1 MEIYKR
7 YTHHCSSLLG
17 KDLISGLLLISVF
30 KYFYVYLYFFMRVYV
45 CIYRAFLFMWVMWY
59 HSTHIEVKGQNP
71 GSVPVFH
78 TVGSSGFTATWIR
91 LTAPWASRLYL
102 LLLMR
107 WNYRT
112 WHYAYG
118 FYRVLGLQTQ
128 VGWQAY
134 AVSTLPT
141 ETSLQSY
148 LHIF

>member
-30 KYFYVYLYFFMRVYV
+30 KYFYVYLYFFHACVCMYIQSISVYV
-45 CIYRAFLFMWVMWY
+45 DNVVPQHTYR
-59 HSTHIEVKGQNP
+59 GQRTKSR
-71 GSVPVFH
+71 SVPVFH
-78 TVGSSGFTATWIR
+78 TVGSPGFTATWIR

-102 LLLMR
+102 LLVMR

-112 WHYAYG
+112 LYYVYG